1 MTTITI
7 RNGTLE
13 RTDFQ
18 DLADLLAYLSEQEVG
33 EAGPVEFGPLAE
45 GEVTP
50 EMRTKMEEVKQ
61 LSKTHPERFMDI
73 R

>member
-13 RTDFQ
+13 RTEFQ
-18 DLADLLAYLSEQEVG
+18 DPADLLAYLSEQEAG
-33 EAGPVEFGPLAE
+33 DAGPVEFGPLAE
-45 GEVTP
+45 DEVTP
-50 EMRTKMEEVKQ
+50 EMRAKMKEVKQ